1 MDLFLIYFVCFGV
14 GLVFTI
20 MSALV
25 GQMFGGH
32 DGADAPGADG
42 HAEAGFGTSDM
53 PGFSA
58 ISPTTIATFLTAF
71 GGLGMIFAKL
81 EATRSP
87 WISAPLAAMGGLA
100 IAGAV
105 MMGFRA
111 VFKATQSSSE
121 SQVGRLV
128 GAEAMVLSP
137 IPAGGFGEI
146 AYVHGGSRYTAPA
159 RAEDGQPIANGAP
172 VKITRIVGM
181 QFYVMPV
188 KLSVETAGVSEP

>member
-1 MDLFLIYFVCFGV
+1 MDLFFVYFVCFGV
-14 GLVFTI
+14 GLIFTI
-20 MSALV
+20 MAALV

-32 DGADAPGADG
+32 DGADSPGADG

-71 GGLGMIFAKL
+71 GGLGMIFSKI
-81 EATRSP
+81 EATRTP
-87 WISAPLAAMGGLA
+87 WISGPLAALGGLA

-111 VFKATQSSSE
+111 VFAATQSSSE

-128 GAEAMVLSP
+128 GAEAMVLTP
-137 IPAGGFGEI
+137 IPSGGVGEI

-172 VKITRIVGM
+172 VRITRIVGT
-181 QFYVMPV
+181 QFYVLAT
-188 KLSVETAGVSEP
+188 KLSVEPAPGSQA